1 MAENTS
7 QINSLW
13 TEVKET
19 LKLNLDY
26 AKLTA
31 AEKVTV
37 LLSTIGFVL
46 LAFVMASVVIFF
58 ISLGIVIL
66 MADSIGMFAASMI
79 MAGIYAAFLVAVF
92 FMRTQLIINPIAR
105 FVSHLIIKND

>member
-7 QINSLW
+7 QLNSIW
-13 TEVKET
+13 TEIKET
-19 LKLNLDY
+19 VKLNIDY

-37 LLSTIGFVL
+37 LLSTMAFVV
-46 LAFVMASVVIFF
+46 LAFVIVSIVVFF
-58 ISLGIVIL
+58 VSLGIVVLI
-66 MADSIGMFAASMI
+66 ASSTGMFIAAMI
-79 MAGIYAAFLVAVF
+79 MAAIYVILLVLAFILRKQF
-92 FMRTQLIINPIAR
+92 IINPIAR